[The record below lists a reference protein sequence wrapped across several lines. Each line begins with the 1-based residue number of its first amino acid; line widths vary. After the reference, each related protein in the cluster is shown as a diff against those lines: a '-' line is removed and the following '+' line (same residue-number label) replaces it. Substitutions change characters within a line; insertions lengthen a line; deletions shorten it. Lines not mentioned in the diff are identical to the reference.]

1 MIADSRDPEKAKNRL
16 GRCVERTKIPA
27 GLAVHTIRKTF
38 GSRLVRSGVDMAITH
53 KLMRHRNIP
62 TTMRYYI
69 WFGLDTLREG
79 LVKSR

>member
-1 MIADSRDPEKAKNRL
+1 M
-16 GRCVERTKIPA
+16 KIPP

-53 KLMRHRNIP
+53 KPMRHRNVSAA
-62 TTMRYYI
+62 MRYYI

-79 LVKSR
+79 HAKAR